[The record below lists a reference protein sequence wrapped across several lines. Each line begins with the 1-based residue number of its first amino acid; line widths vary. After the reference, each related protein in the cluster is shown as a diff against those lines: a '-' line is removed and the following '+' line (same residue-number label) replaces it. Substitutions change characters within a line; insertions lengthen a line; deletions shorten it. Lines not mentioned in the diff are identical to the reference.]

1 MTTIEVDGDDAR
13 DGLLTLVITVIELV
27 IEAMEREAIRRMESG
42 TLTDEEIER
51 LGSQLAA
58 LEEEVERLKTDE
70 GIDRSVD
77 DLRGELDGL
86 VDDLV
91 EQATERSNQAGY
103 TILDHDGH

>member
-13 DGLLTLVITVIELV
+13 DGLLTLVITVVELV

-58 LEEEVERLKTDE
+58 LDEEVERLKTDE

-91 EQATERSNQAGY
+91 EQATERSSHPGY
-103 TILDHDGH
+103 TILDHDGD